1 MQKLNPIQ
9 KFIFI
14 MLAVAVVIC
23 IIAPLIDIETFSKLV
38 LGCAS
43 IIGAGAVI
51 FAICFFIFDPSTN
64 RFCKSIEESKNH

>member
-23 IIAPLIDIETFSKLV
+23 IIAPLLDIETFAKLV

-51 FAICFFIFDPSTN
+51 FAICFLIFDPPAN
-64 RFCKSIEESKNH
+64 RFCKSIEDTNNH

>member
-14 MLAVAVVIC
+14 MLAVAVGIC
-23 IIAPLIDIETFSKLV
+23 IIAPLIDIETFAKLV

-51 FAICFFIFDPSTN
+51 FAICFFIFDPPAN
-64 RFCKSIEESKNH
+64 RFCERIEDTNNC

>member
-1 MQKLNPIQ
+1 MQKLNSIQ

-23 IIAPLIDIETFSKLV
+23 IIAPLIDIETLAKLV

-51 FAICFFIFDPSTN
+51 FAICFFVFDPAAN
-64 RFCKSIEESKNH
+64 RFCKSIDNHKN

>member
-1 MQKLNPIQ
+1 MQKLNSIQ

-23 IIAPLIDIETFSKLV
+23 IIAPLIDIETFAKLV

-51 FAICFFIFDPSTN
+51 FAICFFIFDPAAN
-64 RFCKSIEESKNH
+64 RFCKSIDSCKN

>member
-1 MQKLNPIQ
+1 MQKLNSIQ

-23 IIAPLIDIETFSKLV
+23 ISAPLIDTETFAKLL

-64 RFCKSIEESKNH
+64 RFCKSIDSCKN

>member
-14 MLAVAVVIC
+14 MLAVAVAIC
-23 IIAPLIDIETFSKLV
+23 IIAPFLDIETFAKLV

-51 FAICFFIFDPSTN
+51 FAICFFIFDPPAN
-64 RFCKSIEESKNH
+64 RFCKSIDNRKNY

>member
-1 MQKLNPIQ
+1 MQKLNTIQ

-23 IIAPLIDIETFSKLV
+23 IIAPLIDIETFAKLV

-51 FAICFFIFDPSTN
+51 FAICFFIFDPPAN
-64 RFCKSIEESKNH
+64 RFCESIDNRKN

>member
-1 MQKLNPIQ
+1 MQKLNTIQ

-23 IIAPLIDIETFSKLV
+23 IIAPFLDIETFAKLV

-51 FAICFFIFDPSTN
+51 FAICFFIFDPAAN
-64 RFCKSIEESKNH
+64 RFCKSIEDTNNP